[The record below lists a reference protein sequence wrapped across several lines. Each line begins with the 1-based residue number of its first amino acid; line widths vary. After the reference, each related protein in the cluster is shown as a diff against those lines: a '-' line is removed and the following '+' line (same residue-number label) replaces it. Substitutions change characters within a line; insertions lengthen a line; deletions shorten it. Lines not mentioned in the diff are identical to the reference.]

1 MVPFYLLEMESN
13 RYPIYV
19 DNSNLNSN
27 LTSNFKIKNLT
38 VHVTQAVIK
47 ELKQERGSPRNKK
60 AASSVLEEA
69 APNFIKAK
77 TVSEQK
83 KLKITL

>member
-1 MVPFYLLEMESN
+1 
-13 RYPIYV
+13 
-19 DNSNLNSN
+19 
-27 LTSNFKIKNLT
+27 
-38 VHVTQAVIK
+38 VTQAVIK

-60 AASSVLEEA
+60 ATSSVLEEA